1 MRYLGLFVYLQ
12 TRCCQLEMATPL
24 KTITFLNAMTQ
35 LVAWRGC
42 PKMILGEHGDNFVGV
57 ARKIKEMAI
66 NMDQEKISRLTIQP
80 GNQLAFIPPGVP
92 LFGGVF

>member
-1 MRYLGLFVYLQ
+1 
-12 TRCCQLEMATPL
+12 
-24 KTITFLNAMTQ
+24 
-35 LVAWRGC
+35 
-42 PKMILGEHGDNFVGV
+42 MILGEHGDNFVGV